1 MKNQTINLGIIHLSP
16 ASTTLG
22 DVEIKGEERHVE
34 YKLDKKVVNVTKDL
48 MASSG
53 SAIQVLENVPSVDV
67 DLEGRFTDEEQVD
80 NTFLYVEI
88 FNEQKAEKILK
99 DYFDSR
105 DKK

>member
-1 MKNQTINLGIIHLSP
+1 MSEDLKLIYTGSKVEALFLEEMLKENNIGSFLKNAL
-16 ASTTLG
+16 
-22 DVEIKGEERHVE
+22 
-34 YKLDKKVVNVTKDL
+34 
-48 MASSG
+48 
-53 SAIQVLENVPSVDV
+53 DV